1 MRIMLN
7 AVESSVRLQ
16 LNFTKEV
23 LTMLHNIDSDTLN
36 KLIEENP
43 VAEEVI
49 SKLLENHHHIISSIT
64 HEIRNPLTVVS
75 SSLQMLEMQH
85 PKLKEYSR
93 WTQICGDIDFMCCIL
108 NEISAINNS
117 GKINIETFSLEKM
130 LKTTA
135 LSFAVAL
142 DNEETEDTDIEFT
155 SCIPETIGDFTGDK
169 TRLKEVILNLLINA
183 RQSMGKEGIIRLDA
197 KRDEHNIVISC
208 ADSGCGIPPER
219 LSEVFDSFVTTK
231 KKGTGLGLSLSKA
244 FIEGHG
250 GTIDVV
256 SKVGCGSKFTITL
269 PV

>member
-1 MRIMLN
+1 
-7 AVESSVRLQ
+7 
-16 LNFTKEV
+16 
-23 LTMLHNIDSDTLN
+23 MLHNIDSDTLN

-43 VAEEVI
+43 IAEEVI
-49 SKLLENHHHIISSIT
+49 STLLENHHHIISSIT

-75 SSLQMLEMQH
+75 SSLQILELQH
-85 PKLKEYSR
+85 PELKDISR
-93 WTQICGDIDFMCCIL
+93 WTQICDDIEFICCIL

-117 GKINIETFSLEKM
+117 GKLNIKTFSLEEM

-142 DNEETEDTDIEFT
+142 DNEEDESSDIEFT

-169 TRLKEVILNLLINA
+169 TRLKEVIVNLLINA
-183 RQSMGKEGIIRLDA
+183 RQSMTKKGSIRLEA
-197 KRDEHNIVISC
+197 KREEHNIIISC
-208 ADSGCGIPPER
+208 ADSGCGIPEER
-219 LSEVFDSFVTTK
+219 LSEVFDTFVTTK

-244 FIEGHG
+244 FIECHG

-256 SKVGCGSKFTITL
+256 SKVGCGTKFTITL